1 MEVKKNGI
9 ILESF
14 VRNLMK
20 FNFDEDIKSI
30 FIL

>member
-1 MEVKKNGI
+1 MRKNGI

-14 VRNLMK
+14 VKNLMK

-30 FIL
+30 FIS